1 MLKPILLSLL
11 PAAFMF
17 SAAASAAESDVF
29 ATERGTWVTIYMNDF
44 VGMQY
49 AAGVSKA
56 QTCVSEAARKASE
69 FSEQG
74 MNVSQ
79 RLLMSEM
86 AAFEVTGRDK
96 FMIYC
101 NANSALV
108 VDMMLSGNPA
118 EAMAR
123 RENAGTA
130 ARSAEPQPATS
141 ETQVD
146 LTTGKSKTT
155 TTIPQP

>member
-44 VGMQY
+44 KGMQY
-49 AAGVSKA
+49 AGGVTKA
-56 QTCVSEAARKASE
+56 RTCVSEAARKASE

-130 ARSAEPQPATS
+130 AQIGSPEPAKTETKIDLNTGKATS
-141 ETQVD
+141 
-146 LTTGKSKTT
+146 T
-155 TTIPQP
+155 TTIPVQ